1 MKGLIGDT
9 GFVGTSLKRQTQ
21 FDRCYASANIADI
34 RGHSFDTLVCSG
46 APAMKWVADRD
57 PDADF
62 ANISGLADHLAA
74 ANARQVVLI
83 STVDVFADCRGCDED
98 SATDQAALSAYGRN
112 RLWLERFVVDHFPSV
127 LIVRLP
133 GLIGP
138 GLRKNALFDLHNDN
152 ALNQLDA
159 RGRFQFYP
167 MVQLW
172 NDISTA
178 LAAGLNLAH
187 FSAEPTLVGEV
198 ARVSFRRN
206 FDNQLDRLPAEY
218 DLHSKHAALFGGSGP
233 YLYSARESL
242 LAISAYAQSEPR
254 RAALTG

>member
-1 MKGLIGDT
+1 MKALIGHT

-21 FDRCYASANIADI
+21 FDRCYASANIAEV

-46 APAMKWVADRD
+46 APAMKWIADRD
-57 PDADF
+57 PAADF
-62 ANISGLADHLAA
+62 ANIAGLADHLAA
-74 ANARQVVLI
+74 AQARQVVLI
-83 STVDVFADCRGCDED
+83 STVDVFADCRGRDEA
-98 SATDQAALSAYGRN
+98 SATDQAELSAYGRN
-112 RLWLERFVVDHFPSV
+112 RLWLEQFVAEHFPAV

-152 ALNQLDA
+152 ALDKVDA

-172 NDISTA
+172 NDINLA
-178 LAAGLNLAH
+178 LAAGLKLIH
-187 FSAEPTLVGEV
+187 FSAEPVLVSEA
-198 ARVSFRRN
+198 ARVSFGRK
-206 FDNQLDRLPAEY
+206 FDNQLDRPPAEY
-218 DLHSKHAALFGGSGP
+218 DLHSQHAALFGGSGP

-242 LAISAYAQSEPR
+242 LAISAYAQSEPL
-254 RAALTG
+254 RAALAG

>member
-1 MKGLIGDT
+1 MKALIGHT

-21 FDRCYASANIADI
+21 FDCCYASANIADI
-34 RGHSFDTLVCSG
+34 RGQSFGTLVCSA

-57 PDADF
+57 PEADF
-62 ANISGLADHLAA
+62 ANISLLADHLAA
-74 ANARQVVLI
+74 AHARQVVLI

-98 SATDQAALSAYGRN
+98 SATDQGTLTAYGRN
-112 RLWLERFVVDHFPSV
+112 RLWLEQFVAEHFPAV

-138 GLRKNALFDLHNDN
+138 GLRKNALFDLHNEN
-152 ALNQLDA
+152 ALDKVDA

-172 NDISTA
+172 NDIITA
-178 LAAGLNLAH
+178 LAAGLNLVH
-187 FSAEPTLVGEV
+187 FSAEPVLVSEV
-198 ARVSFRRN
+198 ARAAFGRS
-206 FDNQLDRLPAEY
+206 FDNELDRPPAEY
-218 DLHSKHAALFGGSGP
+218 DLHSKHAALLGGSGP

-242 LAISAYAQSEPR
+242 LAINKMSF
-254 RAALTG
+254 T